1 MDRPKLNFTLN
12 SVKEAIRILNKNPMA
27 LINYIEKGTTYSV
40 DQQIYQLCDFLNWN
54 QWGVGQY
61 LSQIRSNRDFQNILK
76 LRLGEVN
83 YGQMV
88 CPELL
93 YVIVRKL
100 CPDKVVE
107 TGVSAGVSSAYILQA
122 LEDNQNGYLYS
133 IDLPNTAIIEAQK
146 VERSGFVI
154 PEYLHNRWTL
164 WLGSSQELLRT
175 LLKEVG
181 HIDMFLHD
189 SEHSYNNMQWEYET
203 AWMSMNDGGLIMSHD
218 INDNSAFHDFSKCVK
233 RKYFEIFFTGV
244 GIIKK

>member
-1 MDRPKLNFTLN
+1 MDRPKLNF
-12 SVKEAIRILNKNPMA
+12 SYKSAREAIRIFKKNPMA
-27 LINYIEKGTTYSV
+27 LINYIDKGLKYSV
-40 DQQIYQLCDFLNWN
+40 DQQLYQLCDFLGWN

-61 LSQIRSNRDFQNILK
+61 LSQIRCNRDFQNVLK

-83 YGQMV
+83 YGQMA

-133 IDLPNTAIIEAQK
+133 IDLPNTAIEEAK
-146 VERSGFVI
+146 NVERTGFVI

-164 WLGSSQELLRT
+164 LLGSSQELLRP
-175 LLKEVG
+175 LLKDIG
-181 HIDMFLHD
+181 NIDIFLHD
-189 SEHSYNNMQWEYET
+189 SEHSYNNMQWEYEVS
-203 AWMSMNDGGLIMSHD
+203 WMSLKENGLIMSHD
-218 INDNSAFHDFSKCVK
+218 INDNAAFSDFSHCVK
-233 RKYFEIFFTGV
+233 RDYQEIFFTGV
-244 GIIKK
+244 GVIKK